1 MAKEYAKVAWSP
13 NDVMDVAELK
23 GDVMTEEEAI
33 DFLERNSRQIQDDMV
48 ERGWESI
55 TTLYE
60 TDMSN

>member
-1 MAKEYAKVAWSP
+1 MAKEYAKVVWSP

-60 TDMSN
+60 MDMNN